1 MNDRQ
6 REQARIRQARRRARL
21 KEEGASVTVTL
32 TKQEEAMLQ
41 ELCRVRRPGRTAYST
56 NEFFQLLLIR
66 NWQQWQEQKAQLG
79 KCQACEKLKAEGG
92 CGGERQSET
101 FNCWLAVALAKPVH
115 ANKNR
120 KKQCYRSLP
129 GSLRPGRTAYST
141 NEFFSNCC

>member
-66 NWQQWQEQKAQLG
+66 NWQQWQEQKAQPGEMPGLR
-79 KCQACEKLKAEGG
+79 KAESGG
-92 CGGERQSET
+92 R
-101 FNCWLAVALAKPVH
+101 
-115 ANKNR
+115 
-120 KKQCYRSLP
+120 
-129 GSLRPGRTAYST
+129 LRRRTAER
-141 NEFFSNCC
+141 NL

>member
-1 MNDRQ
+1 MTDSVNKPVF
-6 REQARIRQARRRARL
+6 ARPRRRARL

-79 KCQACEKLKAEGG
+79 KCQACGKLKAE
-92 CGGERQSET
+92 E
-101 FNCWLAVALAKPVH
+101 VAAANGRAKP
-115 ANKNR
+115 
-120 KKQCYRSLP
+120 L
-129 GSLRPGRTAYST
+129 TAG
-141 NEFFSNCC
+141 